1 MPTVRTDDQV
11 PIAYDISGSGT
22 HNVVFLHGW
31 AGSNR
36 YWDPLLAHLD
46 VKDVR
51 LIRIEYRSHGN
62 SGRTANGFSH
72 EQFTRD
78 VLAVA
83 DAVGAEQFTLV
94 GFSMS
99 GRFALYITASVP
111 QRVRAQVLI
120 AGVPAKPMPLP
131 EEVIQDWV
139 GRAGDVARLSGLLAP
154 FMTAPVS
161 PETLR
166 QFGEE
171 AARVP
176 ATALEQT
183 LRMCTQTSFEDR
195 LSRITAPT
203 LLIAGKND
211 PLLTPDTLRASV
223 VDRIRGAR
231 LEVLDCGHEI
241 PIERPEEAAAL
252 IGGFLT
258 ELTASSR
265 SSARRIST
273 EVR

>member
-1 MPTVRTDDQV
+1 MPTVRSDDQV
-11 PIAYDISGSGT
+11 PIAYEISGSGT
-22 HNVVFLHGW
+22 HNVVLLHGW

-36 YWDPLLAHLD
+36 YWDPMLNHLD
-46 VKDVR
+46 AKDLR
-51 LIRIEYRSHGN
+51 LIRIEYRGHGN
-62 SGRTANGFSH
+62 SGCTESGFSH

-120 AGVPAKPMPLP
+120 AGAPASPIPLP
-131 EEVIQDWV
+131 EELIRDWV
-139 GRAGDVARLSGLLAP
+139 GRAGDAP
-154 FMTAPVS
+154 RMSAMLPSFMTAPVS
-161 PETLR
+161 AEIVR
-166 QFGEE
+166 RFGED

-176 ATALEQT
+176 AVALEQT

-195 LSRITAPT
+195 LTRITAPT
-203 LLIAGKND
+203 LVIAAKND
-211 PLLTPDTLRASV
+211 PLLPPDALRATV

-231 LEVLDCGHEI
+231 MEVLDCGHEI
-241 PIERPEEAAAL
+241 PIERPAEAAAL
-252 IGGFLT
+252 IGQFLMAQT
-258 ELTASSR
+258 PAE
-265 SSARRIST
+265 AR
-273 EVR
+273 

>member
-1 MPTVRTDDQV
+1 MPTVRSDDRV

-22 HNVVFLHGW
+22 NNVVFLHGW

-36 YWDPLLAHLD
+36 YWDPMLAHLD
-46 VKDVR
+46 AKDLR

-62 SGRTANGFSH
+62 SGRTENGFSH

-83 DAVGAEQFTLV
+83 DAVGAEQFTLI

-99 GRFALYITASVP
+99 GRFALYITSSVP

-120 AGVPAKPMPLP
+120 AGVPASALPFP
-131 EEVIQDWV
+131 EEVIRDWV
-139 GRAGDVARLSGLLAP
+139 GRAGDAARMRDLLP
-154 FMTAPVS
+154 SFMTVPVS
-161 PETLR
+161 PETVR
-166 QFGEE
+166 QFGED
-171 AARVP
+171 AAHVP
-176 ATALEQT
+176 AVALEQT

-203 LLIAGKND
+203 LVIAGKHD
-211 PLLTPDTLRASV
+211 PLLPPDVLRPSV

-241 PIERPEEAAAL
+241 PIERPAEAARL
-252 IGGFLT
+252 IAQFLIEVT
-258 ELTASSR
+258 PTSR
-265 SSARRIST
+265 STAGAAGSRT
-273 EVR
+273 P